1 VRRAVKIDD
10 IEQLDRLWKKIY
22 PHVAAKIMDA
32 YQRDY
37 GWVLE
42 LGPFSGGISLELA
55 RSHPRLG
62 ITMGAESPAVI
73 EYLRRK
79 IALSGLSERIAV
91 EETDLEHLRFRDA
104 QFDLVILRGAFFFL
118 QEKAHLL
125 GEIVRVLKAGG
136 MAFVGGGY
144 GKGTPKEL
152 IDEIADE
159 SRELNKRLGRKRVS
173 REELEEIVR
182 KSALPDLCSI
192 EEEGGLWITIRK
204 QNA

>member
-1 VRRAVKIDD
+1 VNIDD

-22 PHVAAKIMDA
+22 PYVAAQIMER

-37 GWVLE
+37 GSALE

-55 RSHPRLG
+55 RSHPRIA
-62 ITMGAESPAVI
+62 ITIGAESPAVI

-79 IALSGLSERIAV
+79 IALSGLSKRITV
-91 EETDLEHLRFRDA
+91 EATGLENLQFMDA
-104 QFDLVILRGAFFFL
+104 QFDLVVLRGAFFFL
-118 QEKAHLL
+118 KDRVGLL

-152 IDEIADE
+152 IEEIADR

-173 REELEEIVR
+173 KEELEEVVR
-182 KSALPDLCSI
+182 KSELADLCTI

>member
-1 VRRAVKIDD
+1 VNIDD
-10 IEQLDRLWKKIY
+10 LEQLDRLWQKIY
-22 PHVAAKIMDA
+22 PYVASQIMEV

-37 GWVLE
+37 GSVLE

-55 RSHPRLG
+55 RSYPRLG
-62 ITMGAESPAVI
+62 ITIGAESPAVV

-79 IALSGLSERIAV
+79 IADTGLPERIMV
-91 EETDLEHLRFRDA
+91 KETDLEHLIFVDA

-118 QEKAHLL
+118 EDRAGLL

-152 IDEIADE
+152 IDEIAEE
-159 SRELNKRLGRKRVS
+159 SRELNERLGRKRVS
-173 REELEEIVR
+173 REELEEIVE
-182 KSALPDLCSI
+182 KSELADLCDI
-192 EEEGGLWITIRK
+192 EEEGGLWITIK
-204 QNA
+204 K

>member
-1 VRRAVKIDD
+1 VRRAVNIDD
-10 IEQLDRLWKKIY
+10 LEQLDRLWQKIY
-22 PHVAAKIMDA
+22 PYVASQIMEV
-32 YQRDY
+32 YQRDH
-37 GWVLE
+37 GSVLE

-62 ITMGAESPAVI
+62 ITIGAESPAVV

-79 IALSGLSERIAV
+79 IADTGLPERIMV
-91 EETDLEHLRFRDA
+91 KETDLEHLIFVDA

-118 QEKAHLL
+118 EDRAGLL
-125 GEIVRVLKAGG
+125 GEIVRVLRAGG

-152 IDEIADE
+152 IDEIADQ
-159 SRELNKRLGRKRVS
+159 SRELNKRLGRKRIS

-182 KSALPDLCSI
+182 NAELADLCEI

-204 QNA
+204 

>member
-1 VRRAVKIDD
+1 MRRAVNIHD

-22 PHVAAKIMDA
+22 PYVASQIMEA
-32 YQRDY
+32 FQRDY
-37 GWVLE
+37 GSVLE

-55 RSHPRLG
+55 RSHPRIA
-62 ITMGAESPAVI
+62 ITIGAESPAVI

-79 IALSGLSERIAV
+79 IALSGLSKRIAV
-91 EETDLEHLRFRDA
+91 EATDLEHLIFRNA
-104 QFDLVILRGAFFFL
+104 EFDLVVLRGTFFFL
-118 QEKAHLL
+118 QDRVGLL

-152 IDEIADE
+152 IDEIADQ
-159 SRELNKRLGRKRVS
+159 SRELNRRLGRKRVS
-173 REELEEIVR
+173 KEELGELVR
-182 KSALPDLCSI
+182 KSELADLCKI

>member
-1 VRRAVKIDD
+1 MNIDD

-22 PHVAAKIMDA
+22 PYVAAQIMEC

-37 GWVLE
+37 GSVLE

-55 RSHPRLG
+55 RSYPRIA
-62 ITMGAESPAVI
+62 ITIGAESPAVI

-79 IALSGLSERIAV
+79 IALSGLSKRITV
-91 EETDLEHLRFRDA
+91 EETGLEHLQFVDA

-118 QEKAHLL
+118 KDRVGLL
-125 GEIVRVLKAGG
+125 GEIMRVLKAGG

-144 GKGTPKEL
+144 GKGTPEEL
-152 IDEIADE
+152 IDEIGDR

-173 REELEEIVR
+173 KEELEEIVR
-182 KSALPDLCSI
+182 ESDLADLCSI

-204 QNA
+204 

>member
-1 VRRAVKIDD
+1 MNIDD

-22 PHVAAKIMDA
+22 PYVASQIMER
-32 YQRDY
+32 YKGDY
-37 GWVLE
+37 GSVLE

-55 RSHPRLG
+55 RSHPRIA
-62 ITMGAESPAVI
+62 ITIGAESPAVI

-79 IALSGLSERIAV
+79 IALSGLSKRITV
-91 EETDLEHLRFRDA
+91 EETGLEHLQFVDA

-118 QEKAHLL
+118 KDRVGLL

-152 IDEIADE
+152 IEEIADQ
-159 SRELNKRLGRKRVS
+159 SRELNMRLGRKRVS
-173 REELEEIVR
+173 KEELEDIVR
-182 KSALPDLCSI
+182 KFELADLCTI

>member
-1 VRRAVKIDD
+1 VNIDD

-22 PHVAAKIMDA
+22 PYVAAQIMEC

-37 GWVLE
+37 GSVLE

-55 RSHPRLG
+55 RSYPRIA
-62 ITMGAESPAVI
+62 ITIGAESPAVI

-79 IALSGLSERIAV
+79 IALSGLSKRITV
-91 EETDLEHLRFRDA
+91 EETGLEHLQFVDA

-118 QEKAHLL
+118 KDRVGLL
-125 GEIVRVLKAGG
+125 GEMMRVLKAGG

-152 IDEIADE
+152 IDEIGDR

-173 REELEEIVR
+173 KEELEEIVR
-182 KSALPDLCSI
+182 ESEMADLCTI
-192 EEEGGLWITIRK
+192 EEEGGLWITIRRQK
-204 QNA
+204 RER

>member
-1 VRRAVKIDD
+1 VNIDD

-22 PHVAAKIMDA
+22 PYVAAQIMEC

-37 GWVLE
+37 GSVLE

-55 RSHPRLG
+55 RSYPRIA
-62 ITMGAESPAVI
+62 ITIGAESPAVI

-79 IALSGLSERIAV
+79 IALSGLSKRITV
-91 EETDLEHLRFRDA
+91 EETGLEHLQFVDA

-118 QEKAHLL
+118 KDRVGLL

-152 IDEIADE
+152 IDEIGDR

-173 REELEEIVR
+173 KEELEELVR
-182 KSALPDLCSI
+182 ESEMADLCTI
-192 EEEGGLWITIRK
+192 EEEGGLWITIRRQK
-204 QNA
+204 RER

>member
-1 VRRAVKIDD
+1 MNIDD
-10 IEQLDRLWKKIY
+10 LEQLDRLWQKIY
-22 PHVAAKIMDA
+22 PYVASQIMEV

-37 GWVLE
+37 GSVLE

-55 RSHPRLG
+55 RSYPRLG
-62 ITMGAESPAVI
+62 ITIGAESPAVV

-79 IALSGLSERIAV
+79 IADTGLPERIMV
-91 EETDLEHLRFRDA
+91 KETDLEHLIFVDA

-118 QEKAHLL
+118 EDRAGLL
-125 GEIVRVLKAGG
+125 GEIVRVLRAGG

-152 IDEIADE
+152 IDEIAEE
-159 SRELNKRLGRKRVS
+159 SRELNERLGRKRVS

-182 KSALPDLCSI
+182 KSELADLCDI
-192 EEEGGLWITIRK
+192 EEEGGLWITIK
-204 QNA
+204 K

>member
-1 VRRAVKIDD
+1 MSRAVNINDL
-10 IEQLDRLWKKIY
+10 EELDRLWKKIY
-22 PHVAAKIMDA
+22 PYVASQIVEV

-37 GWVLE
+37 GSVLE

-62 ITMGAESPAVI
+62 ITIGAESPAVV

-91 EETDLEHLRFRDA
+91 EETDLEHLTFMDA

-118 QEKAHLL
+118 KDKAGLL
-125 GEIVRVLKAGG
+125 GEIVRVLRAGG

-144 GKGTPKEL
+144 GKGAPKEL
-152 IDEIADE
+152 IDKIADQ
-159 SRELNKRLGRKRVS
+159 SRELNKRLGRKRIS

-182 KSALPDLCSI
+182 KSELADLCDI
-192 EEEGGLWITIRK
+192 EEEGGLWITIK
-204 QNA
+204 K

>member
-1 VRRAVKIDD
+1 VRRAVNIDD

-22 PHVAAKIMDA
+22 PYVAAQIMEV
-32 YQRDY
+32 YQREN
-37 GWVLE
+37 GSVLE
-42 LGPFSGGISLELA
+42 FGPFSGGISLQLA
-55 RSHPRLG
+55 HFYPRLG
-62 ITMGAESPAVI
+62 ITIGAESPAVI

-79 IALSGLSERIAV
+79 IALSGLSKRIAV
-91 EETDLEHLRFRDA
+91 KQTDLEYLQFMDA

-118 QEKAHLL
+118 KEKTRLL
-125 GEIVRVLKAGG
+125 GEIVRVLRAGG

-173 REELEEIVR
+173 KEELEEIVR
-182 KSALPDLCSI
+182 KSELADLCNI

-204 QNA
+204 

>member
-1 VRRAVKIDD
+1 VRRAVNIHD

-22 PHVAAKIMDA
+22 PYVASQIMEA
-32 YQRDY
+32 FQRDY
-37 GWVLE
+37 GSVLE

-55 RSHPRLG
+55 RSHPGLG
-62 ITMGAESPAVI
+62 IIIGAESLPVI

-79 IALSGLSERIAV
+79 IALSGLSKRIAV
-91 EETDLEHLRFRDA
+91 EATDLEHLQFMDA

-118 QEKAHLL
+118 KEKTRLL

-144 GKGTPKEL
+144 GKDTPKEL

-173 REELEEIVR
+173 KEELEEIVR
-182 KSALPDLCSI
+182 KSELADRCEI

-204 QNA
+204 QNT

>member
-1 VRRAVKIDD
+1 VNIHD

-22 PHVAAKIMDA
+22 PYVASQIMEA
-32 YQRDY
+32 FQRDY
-37 GWVLE
+37 GSVLE

-55 RSHPRLG
+55 RSHPRIA
-62 ITMGAESPAVI
+62 ITIGAESPAVI

-79 IALSGLSERIAV
+79 IALSGLSKRIAV
-91 EETDLEHLRFRDA
+91 EATDLEHLQFADA

-118 QEKAHLL
+118 KHGAGLL
-125 GEIVRVLKAGG
+125 GEIVRVLKPGG

-152 IDEIADE
+152 IEEIGDR
-159 SRELNKRLGRKRVS
+159 SRALNKKLGRQRISK
-173 REELEEIVR
+173 EELEEIVR
-182 KSALPDLCSI
+182 KSGLPDLCKI

-204 QNA
+204 

>member
-1 VRRAVKIDD
+1 MNIDD

-22 PHVAAKIMDA
+22 PYVAAQIMEC

-37 GWVLE
+37 GSVLE
-42 LGPFSGGISLELA
+42 LGPFSGGISLGLA
-55 RSHPRLG
+55 RSYPRIA
-62 ITMGAESPAVI
+62 ITIGAESPAVI

-79 IALSGLSERIAV
+79 IALSGLSKRITV
-91 EETDLEHLRFRDA
+91 EETGLEHLQFVDA

-118 QEKAHLL
+118 KDRVGLL
-125 GEIVRVLKAGG
+125 GEIMRVLKAGG

-144 GKGTPKEL
+144 GKGTPEEL
-152 IDEIADE
+152 IDEIGDR

-173 REELEEIVR
+173 KEELEEIVR
-182 KSALPDLCSI
+182 ESDLADLCSI

-204 QNA
+204 

>member
-1 VRRAVKIDD
+1 MRRAVNIDD
-10 IEQLDRLWKKIY
+10 LEQLDRLWQKIY
-22 PHVAAKIMDA
+22 PYVASQIMEV

-37 GWVLE
+37 GSVLE

-55 RSHPRLG
+55 RSYPRLG
-62 ITMGAESPAVI
+62 ITIGAESPAVV

-79 IALSGLSERIAV
+79 IADTGLPERIMV
-91 EETDLEHLRFRDA
+91 KETDLEHLIFVDA

-118 QEKAHLL
+118 EDRAGLL

-152 IDEIADE
+152 IDEIAEE
-159 SRELNKRLGRKRVS
+159 SRELNERLGRKRVS
-173 REELEEIVR
+173 REELEEIVE
-182 KSALPDLCSI
+182 KSELADLCDI
-192 EEEGGLWITIRK
+192 EEEGGLWITIK
-204 QNA
+204 K

>member
-1 VRRAVKIDD
+1 VNIDD
-10 IEQLDRLWKKIY
+10 LEQLDRLWRKIY
-22 PHVAAKIMDA
+22 PYVASQIMDY

-37 GWVLE
+37 GSVLE
-42 LGPFSGGISLELA
+42 LGPFSGGISFELA

-62 ITMGAESPAVI
+62 ITIGAEFPAVG

-91 EETDLEHLRFRDA
+91 EETDLDHLIFMDA

-118 QEKAHLL
+118 EDRAGLL
-125 GEIVRVLKAGG
+125 GEIVRVLRAGG

-144 GKGTPKEL
+144 GKGTPNEL
-152 IDEIADE
+152 IDEIADQ
-159 SRELNKRLGRKRVS
+159 SRELNKRLGRKRIS

-182 KSALPDLCSI
+182 KSELADLCDI

-204 QNA
+204 

>member
-1 VRRAVKIDD
+1 VNIDD

-22 PHVAAKIMDA
+22 PYVAAQIMEV
-32 YQRDY
+32 YQREN
-37 GWVLE
+37 GSVLE

-55 RSHPRLG
+55 RSHPRIA
-62 ITMGAESPAVI
+62 ITIGAESPAVI

-79 IALSGLSERIAV
+79 IALSGLSKRITVGA
-91 EETDLEHLRFRDA
+91 TGLENLQFMDA
-104 QFDLVILRGAFFFL
+104 QFDLVVLRGAFFFL
-118 QEKAHLL
+118 KDRVGLL

-152 IDEIADE
+152 IEEIADR

-173 REELEEIVR
+173 KEELEEVVR
-182 KSALPDLCSI
+182 KSELADLCTI

>member
-1 VRRAVKIDD
+1 VNIDD

-22 PHVAAKIMDA
+22 PYVAAQIMEC

-37 GWVLE
+37 GSVLE

-55 RSHPRLG
+55 RSYPRIA
-62 ITMGAESPAVI
+62 ITIGAESPAVI

-79 IALSGLSERIAV
+79 IALSGLSKRITV
-91 EETDLEHLRFRDA
+91 EETGLEHLQFVDA

-118 QEKAHLL
+118 KDRVGLL
-125 GEIVRVLKAGG
+125 GEMMRVLKAGG

-152 IDEIADE
+152 IDEIGDR

-173 REELEEIVR
+173 KEELEELVR
-182 KSALPDLCSI
+182 ESEMADLCTI
-192 EEEGGLWITIRK
+192 EEEGGLWITIRRQK
-204 QNA
+204 RER

>member
-1 VRRAVKIDD
+1 VNIDD
-10 IEQLDRLWKKIY
+10 LEQLDRLWQKIY
-22 PHVAAKIMDA
+22 PYVASQIMEVF
-32 YQRDY
+32 QRDY
-37 GWVLE
+37 GSVLE

-62 ITMGAESPAVI
+62 ITIGAEFPAVG

-91 EETDLEHLRFRDA
+91 EETDLDHLIFMDA

-118 QEKAHLL
+118 EDRAGLL
-125 GEIVRVLKAGG
+125 GEIGRVLRADG
-136 MAFVGGGY
+136 MAFVGGGF

-152 IDEIADE
+152 IDEIADQ
-159 SRELNKRLGRKRVS
+159 SRELNKRLGRKRIS

-182 KSALPDLCSI
+182 NAELADLCEI

-204 QNA
+204 